1 MIMEETKDE
10 IRQEMETGEKEETVY
25 DEEGREKLVEDGE
38 ISPEEAG
45 FMEGA
50 EDDGEQGKCANC
62 GAALMDAENTLETRI
77 DGKVYWFCSDHCLQ
91 KYKEKNIGEEQA

>member
-10 IRQEMETGEKEETVY
+10 LREEMDTGEKEETVY
-25 DEEGREKLVEDGE
+25 DEVGREKLVEDGE
-38 ISPEEAG
+38 ISPDEAG

-62 GAALMDAENTLETRI
+62 GTALLDAESTVETKI
-77 DGKVYWFCSDHCLQ
+77 DGKTTFFCSDHCLE
-91 KYKEKNIGEEQA
+91 KYKEKHNLP

>member
-1 MIMEETKDE
+1 MEETKDE
-10 IRQEMETGEKEETVY
+10 IREDMDTGEKEETVY
-25 DEEGREKLVEDGE
+25 DETGREKLVEDAE

-62 GAALMDAENTLETRI
+62 GAALMGAENTFETKLE
-77 DGKVYWFCSDHCLQ
+77 GKTYWFCSEKCLTD
-91 KYKEKNIGEEQA
+91 YKEKKKGEGQLS

>member
-1 MIMEETKDE
+1 MEETKEEKRD
-10 IRQEMETGEKEETVY
+10 EMEAGEKEETVY
-25 DEEGREKLVEDGE
+25 DETGREKLVEDAE

-62 GAALMDAENTLETRI
+62 GAALLDAEGTVETKVE
-77 DGKVYWFCSDHCLQ
+77 GKTIWFCSSKCLES
-91 KYKEKNIGEEQA
+91 YKEKKGIA